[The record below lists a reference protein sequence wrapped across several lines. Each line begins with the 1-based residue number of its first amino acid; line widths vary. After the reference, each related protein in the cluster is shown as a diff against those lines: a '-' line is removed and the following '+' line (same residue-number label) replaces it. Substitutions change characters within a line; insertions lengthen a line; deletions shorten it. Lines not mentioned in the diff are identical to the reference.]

1 MQGNTPAPQPEP
13 AQENPFAGRFKNK
26 NRYKMKDKH
35 KDKHKLQ
42 NKMNLNYLNKSNKIE
57 SIEYKK
63 DNHQNQLINK
73 SDLILTNDRS
83 RFTI

>member
-35 KDKHKLQ
+35 KLQ
-42 NKMNLNYLNKSNKIE
+42 NKMNFNYLNKSYKIE